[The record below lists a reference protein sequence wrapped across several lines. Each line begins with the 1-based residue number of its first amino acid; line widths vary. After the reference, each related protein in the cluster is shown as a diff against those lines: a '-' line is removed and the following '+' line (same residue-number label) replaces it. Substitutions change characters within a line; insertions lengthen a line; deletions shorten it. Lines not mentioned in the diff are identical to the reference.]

1 MGQNQIGCLSNR
13 WESENLRVHIEEG
26 WLEQMECD
34 RNNDE
39 KKRRAQSQRTLL
51 RSSWV
56 ANNAFSALSI
66 PERGSSAESKFLQI
80 FDISISENRKRL
92 CNTEYMRNVFLQT
105 RQFEDKSA
113 ERDLENQEIASACS
127 AAYGRA
133 LGELWD
139 TYQSDGSFQKANHR
153 QLLRGYFAVFER
165 HGRRLIAEGIAM
177 GSAFVAREMGFFK
190 TEEIEKYGKWLQ
202 VILREKQ
209 KATIEASYQR
219 YLKHKSDEKL
229 FDTIFQ
235 RLNPDERGHVPRK
248 SFLRAW
254 ASALAGAITVRAME
268 SHLELQ
274 DPYAVCR
281 AEAARRT
288 DEDAKLERNRFGK
301 N

>member
-127 AAYGRA
+127 AAYGRIYKYSKPTVLPPAAFKSLLRIRIIHNTAPYKEIQLLPLTPAAKDGRYRWA

-219 YLKHKSDEKL
+219 YLKHKVIYSPP
-229 FDTIFQ
+229 TC
-235 RLNPDERGHVPRK
+235 
-248 SFLRAW
+248 S
-254 ASALAGAITVRAME
+254 S
-268 SHLELQ
+268 
-274 DPYAVCR
+274 
-281 AEAARRT
+281 
-288 DEDAKLERNRFGK
+288 
-301 N
+301 

>member
-1 MGQNQIGCLSNR
+1 
-13 WESENLRVHIEEG
+13 
-26 WLEQMECD
+26 
-34 RNNDE
+34 
-39 KKRRAQSQRTLL
+39 
-51 RSSWV
+51 
-56 ANNAFSALSI
+56 
-66 PERGSSAESKFLQI
+66 
-80 FDISISENRKRL
+80 
-92 CNTEYMRNVFLQT
+92 
-105 RQFEDKSA
+105 
-113 ERDLENQEIASACS
+113 
-127 AAYGRA
+127 
-133 LGELWD
+133 
-139 TYQSDGSFQKANHR
+139 
-153 QLLRGYFAVFER
+153 
-165 HGRRLIAEGIAM
+165 
-177 GSAFVAREMGFFK
+177 MGFFK

-288 DEDAKLERNRFGK
+288 DEDAKLERNRRL
-301 N
+301 